1 MIYILAASHWLGS
14 AVQVEEEDVVAARIW
29 KLATWSNLDTAGAT
43 GSSGGIGATLLLQA
57 DPSWQLV
64 TSFQASLAGPSAVPA
79 RIAIKLN
86 NIFRMCQMRFKC
98 VVCIQNTACAR
109 CLHFFH
115 CD

>member
-1 MIYILAASHWLGS
+1 MIYMLAASRWLGS

-64 TSFQASLAGPSAVPA
+64 TSFQASLAGPPQA
-79 RIAIKLN
+79 RIAFKLN